1 MCVCMEF
8 KVKKIRHA
16 TDILAKGESE
26 HYNDHQ
32 MDLKGNN
39 LKEVWGG
46 RSGTPVEFRSTLELK
61 F

>member
-1 MCVCMEF
+1 MRVCMEF

-32 MDLKGNN
+32 MDLKGNK
-39 LKEVWGG
+39 LKEVWGE
-46 RSGTPVEFRSTLELK
+46 RRDFHLLV
-61 F
+61 

>member
-46 RSGTPVEFRSTLELK
+46 GGVGLQLNSEAR
-61 F
+61 

>member
-1 MCVCMEF
+1 MRVCMEF

-46 RSGTPVEFRSTLELK
+46 GGVGLQLNSEAR
-61 F
+61 